1 MRDIL
6 PTNLVRPAPADLDTR
21 ETFNLIAADKVEGTT
36 VYNRAGE
43 KLGSVDNVMIDKING
58 KVAYAAI
65 SFGGFLG
72 MGKDHYPLP
81 WGVLSC
87 DPGMGGYV
95 VDLDPNLLKSAP
107 GYEQDDTVDWA
118 DEAWN
123 RRLHDLYGVPP
134 YRY

>member
-1 MRDIL
+1 MKAAK
-6 PTNLVRPAPADLDTR
+6 TTTSAPADLDTR

-36 VYNRAGE
+36 VYNRTGD

-58 KVAYAAI
+58 KIAYAVM

-81 WGVLSC
+81 WSVLNY

-95 VDLDPNLLKSAP
+95 VDLDPSLLKSAP
-107 GYEQDDTVDWA
+107 GYEQDDTIDWS

-123 RRLHDLYGVPP
+123 RRLHDHYGVPP
-134 YRY
+134 YWY